1 MDNLIPIEAE
11 NQLGFISK
19 WGPDFVIKF
28 GLYITSFGDGSK
40 EYSDVLHFTATD
52 QTCCNEGDRIPGVFL
67 NNQENR
73 ILVAM
78 WGSFDG
84 GVGNIYYTSGTV
96 DEKRWY
102 DIEIKQEN
110 VRIIFLEQD
119 FIHSISRDNSL

>member
-1 MDNLIPIEAE
+1 MENLIPIEE
-11 NQLGFISK
+11 DQQLGSIPF
-19 WGPDFVIKF
+19 WGPDFLIKL
-28 GLYITSFGDGSK
+28 GLYITSFGDGSN

-52 QTCCNEGDRIPGVFL
+52 QTCCDEGDRIPGVFL

-84 GVGNIYYTSGTV
+84 GLGNIYYTSGTV

-110 VRIIFLEQD
+110 VCIIFSKQD
-119 FIHSISRDNSL
+119 CINSFSRDNSL